1 MQIISTVPDYVDT
14 AKLLRWEEQSKPIEG
29 MVFAETMKQECVAQG
44 INWLLFYCWCYV
56 STQAFR
62 NPCLKNWD
70 IAYIGGNF
78 RTFREGVKEAV
89 SEILKYENTAMFAQQ
104 KEIESLY
111 ESIDAFCK
119 GVVWTE
125 PKPPVEPTK
134 PPTKPDKPEEPQQ
147 SDEPKKSSP
156 LAWLKIAVPLLVVA
170 GFVAKMFLPGS
181 VGAIIDMVLKALQ
194 AVVGLV

>member
-1 MQIISTVPDYVDT
+1 
-14 AKLLRWEEQSKPIEG
+14 
-29 MVFAETMKQECVAQG
+29 MVLVETMKQECLAQG

-70 IAYIGGNF
+70 VANIGGNF
-78 RTFREGVKEAV
+78 RTFREGVKEACG
-89 SEILKYENTAMFAQQ
+89 ELLKYENTAMLAQQ

-111 ESIDAFCK
+111 ETIDAFCK

-125 PKPPVEPTK
+125 PKPPQ
-134 PPTKPDKPEEPQQ
+134 KPDKPEEPQQ
-147 SDEPKKSSP
+147 PTEPNKSSP
-156 LAWLKIAVPLLVVA
+156 LAWLKVAVPLLVVA

-181 VGAIIDMVLKALQ
+181 VGVIIDMVLRALQ